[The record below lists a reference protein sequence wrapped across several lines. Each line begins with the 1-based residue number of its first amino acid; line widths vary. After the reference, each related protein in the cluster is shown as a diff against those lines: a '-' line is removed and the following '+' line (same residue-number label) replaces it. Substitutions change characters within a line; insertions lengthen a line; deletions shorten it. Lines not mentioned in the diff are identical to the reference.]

1 MRMELLITFLIA
13 SFIFFLFLLLNIKTN
28 HQLELQQWVVAPK
41 IESRVLDRLQAN
53 VENKLSIKQE
63 QDFFDTPQQLIER
76 LAEKSLEK
84 RLVLLTK
91 TVTTDKEPSE
101 AELLEF
107 FKLNREDYRD
117 NSLVSLRQVTYAIS
131 ARGGRAYE
139 AAMKDLSA
147 SKRGITPT
155 GDQNPLLNHYERVTS
170 VDLEELFGEDAG
182 NKIVALASNT
192 QSLPSWIG
200 PIRSVHGFHLIYVEF
215 FELGPLPSL
224 DEVRFQV
231 INDWRNSGSNL
242 N

>member
-1 MRMELLITFLIA
+1 MELLITFLIA

-107 FKLNREDYRD
+107 FKLKKFSKKNLKFFEDF
-117 NSLVSLRQVTYAIS
+117 
-131 ARGGRAYE
+131 
-139 AAMKDLSA
+139 
-147 SKRGITPT
+147 
-155 GDQNPLLNHYERVTS
+155 S
-170 VDLEELFGEDAG
+170 VDLEHRKFL
-182 NKIVALASNT
+182 K
-192 QSLPSWIG
+192 
-200 PIRSVHGFHLIYVEF
+200 SVNF
-215 FELGPLPSL
+215 
-224 DEVRFQV
+224 
-231 INDWRNSGSNL
+231 RNFRHEK
-242 N
+242 